1 MIQKTESYIE
11 ACKVCYRAIIIDL
24 EEKGLNKAN
33 MPDDYPWSRRTLYTI
48 RGEFMGKAKR
58 GNRYVSLETFS
69 KISEYFGI
77 SISFSLVFSPK
88 GSPAVYPILE
98 NLPVADSVTG

>member
-1 MIQKTESYIE
+1 MILKTESYIE

-33 MPDDYPWSRRTLYTI
+33 IPDGYIVSRRTLYEL
-48 RGEFMGKAKR
+48 RAQFMGTAKPSR
-58 GNRYVSLETFS
+58 HIAIETFS
-69 KISEYFGI
+69 KIAEHFGI

-88 GSPAVYPILE
+88 GSPAIYPILE